1 MFRTNQSQA
10 DSPPGNA
17 SLTIAN
23 ASPGPN
29 NTKLSPDG
37 YEIGVVLISRNLLLS
52 PNGSSDN
59 PLAFLHSPGDH
70 QPVAATPSGAFFE
83 PETLSAATRADR
95 ASFISDAWDQPDND
109 LLPPLPGHEPEGGG
123 SPPLAGGAAAIP
135 DWVYAPSSLALPF
148 MPNHNLSVVA
158 SPPT

>member
-1 MFRTNQSQA
+1 MFRTNQNQA
-10 DSPPGNA
+10 DNPSGQA

-23 ASPGPN
+23 ASPEPT

-52 PNGSSDN
+52 SNGSSDN
-59 PLAFLHSPGDH
+59 PLSFLHAPGDH
-70 QPVAATPSGAFFE
+70 QPVAAMPTGAFFE
-83 PETLSAATRADR
+83 PETLNAATLDK
-95 ASFISDAWDQPDND
+95 SGFISGAWDQPDPD
-109 LLPPLPGHEPEGGG
+109 LLPPLPGHEPGGG
-123 SPPLAGGAAAIP
+123 QTPPLAGGAAAIP

-158 SPPT
+158 SSQT